1 LRRYTRTAAAAKPE
15 FQGFIAKFLICRRK
29 TAADRH
35 RNRSASGSNPDLFA
49 SPADTSHTNF
59 CDGVEA
65 PEAIPERLKQEVT
78 HCWED
83 TMNEATRI
91 RPAAGELG
99 ASGEQYQNL
108 HEFVRKAR
116 ANLNQN
122 AWDYIVG
129 AAETET
135 TMRRNRMALDEIA
148 FRPRVLRNVAKVD
161 ASVEV
166 FGRKL
171 RLPVMLAPVGALEI
185 FDPAGAAASV
195 ARGAGTFG
203 AAHMLSSVS
212 EPGLEKVAEAAPGA
226 LRIYQLYVR
235 GDDNFVEDCVSR
247 AIANGYTAF
256 CLTVD
261 TAHYSRRERDIAK
274 RYVRE
279 SRIRATGGDF
289 QKGLEW
295 RTVKLIKDKYKIP
308 LVIKGI
314 ATAEDA
320 AIALDH
326 GVEWIYVSNHGGRQ
340 LDHGRGAMHVLPEIV
355 SAVAGRAKIMVDG
368 SFCRGSDIVK
378 AIAMGADLVGI
389 GRLQCWALAAAGE
402 AGIVRMLELLEDEVI
417 RSLGLLGVTKFA
429 ELDKSYLHAA
439 TPTNLPHVF
448 SAFPLLEI
456 EPYRY

>member
-1 LRRYTRTAAAAKPE
+1 M
-15 FQGFIAKFLICRRK
+15 
-29 TAADRH
+29 D
-35 RNRSASGSNPDLFA
+35 
-49 SPADTSHTNF
+49 
-59 CDGVEA
+59 
-65 PEAIPERLKQEVT
+65 
-78 HCWED
+78 
-83 TMNEATRI
+83 EATRI
-91 RPAAGELG
+91 KPPAVELG
-99 ASGEQYQNL
+99 ASGEEFQNL

-148 FRPRVLRNVAKVD
+148 FRPRVLRNVATVD
-161 ASVEV
+161 TSVEV

-171 RLPVMLAPVGALEI
+171 RLPVVLAPVGALEI
-185 FDPAGAAASV
+185 FDPGGGASV
-195 ARGAGTFG
+195 VRGADRFG

-212 EPGLEKVAEAAPGA
+212 EPGLEKVAEAAPRA

-235 GDDNFVEDCVSR
+235 GGDAFVEDQVSR
-247 AIANGYTAF
+247 AIASGYTAF

-274 RYVRE
+274 RYVRA
-279 SRIRATGGDF
+279 SRVRATGSDF

-314 ATAEDA
+314 ATAEDT

-326 GVEWIYVSNHGGRQ
+326 GVDWIYVSNHGGRQ
-340 LDHGRGAMHVLPEIV
+340 LDHGRGAMHVLPEV
-355 SAVAGRAKIMVDG
+355 AAAAAGRAKIMVDG
-368 SFCRGSDIVK
+368 SFCRGTDIVK
-378 AIAMGADLVGI
+378 AIASGADLVGI

-402 AGIVRMLELLEDEVI
+402 GGIVRMLELLEDEVT
-417 RSLGLLGVTKFA
+417 RCLGLLGVTSFA
-429 ELDKSYLHAA
+429 ELDKSYLHPA
-439 TPTNLPHVF
+439 TPTSLPHVF
-448 SAFPLLEI
+448 SAFPLLDV

>member
-1 LRRYTRTAAAAKPE
+1 M
-15 FQGFIAKFLICRRK
+15 
-29 TAADRH
+29 
-35 RNRSASGSNPDLFA
+35 N
-49 SPADTSHTNF
+49 
-59 CDGVEA
+59 DGT
-65 PEAIPERLKQEVT
+65 P
-78 HCWED
+78 
-83 TMNEATRI
+83 I
-91 RPAAGELG
+91 RPGRNVHAG
-99 ASGEQYQNL
+99 ASGEEFQNL

-116 ANLNQN
+116 ARLNQN

-129 AAETET
+129 ASETET

-148 FRPRVLRNVAKVD
+148 FRPRVLRNVARVD
-161 ASVEV
+161 ASTEV

-171 RLPVMLAPVGALEI
+171 RLPVMIAPVGALEI
-185 FDPAGAAASV
+185 FAPGAGAAV
-195 ARGAGTFG
+195 ARGAGAFG
-203 AAHMLSSVS
+203 GAHMLSSVS
-212 EPGLEKVAEAAPGA
+212 EPGLEATAKAAPDA
-226 LRIYQLYVR
+226 VRIYQLYVR
-235 GDDNFVEDCVSR
+235 GDDAFVEDAVSR
-247 AIANGYTAF
+247 AIANGYAAF

-279 SRIRATGGDF
+279 SRLRTTGGDF

-308 LVIKGI
+308 LILKGI

-368 SFCRGSDIVK
+368 SFCRGTDIVK

-389 GRLQCWALAAAGE
+389 GRLRGVAPRGGGGDGAGGE
-402 AGIVRMLELLEDEVI
+402 
-417 RSLGLLGVTKFA
+417 
-429 ELDKSYLHAA
+429 
-439 TPTNLPHVF
+439 
-448 SAFPLLEI
+448 
-456 EPYRY
+456 

>member
-1 LRRYTRTAAAAKPE
+1 
-15 FQGFIAKFLICRRK
+15 
-29 TAADRH
+29 
-35 RNRSASGSNPDLFA
+35 
-49 SPADTSHTNF
+49 
-59 CDGVEA
+59 
-65 PEAIPERLKQEVT
+65 
-78 HCWED
+78 
-83 TMNEATRI
+83 MNEAI
-91 RPAAGELG
+91 RPARNVELG
-99 ASGEQYQNL
+99 ASNEPFQNI

-135 TMRRNRMALDEIA
+135 TMRRNRLALDEIA
-148 FRPRVLRNVAKVD
+148 FRPRVLRNVARVD
-161 ASVEV
+161 ASAQV

-171 RLPVMLAPVGALEI
+171 RLPVMMAPVGALEI

-195 ARGAGTFG
+195 ARAVGRFG

-212 EPGLEKVAEAAPGA
+212 EPGLEKVAEAAPDA

-235 GDDNFVEDCVSR
+235 GDDAFVEERVSR
-247 AIANGYTAF
+247 AIAHGYAAF

-279 SRIRATGGDF
+279 SRLRSTGGDF

-295 RTVKLIKDKYKIP
+295 RTVKLIKDKFKIP
-308 LVIKGI
+308 LVLKGI

-320 AIALDH
+320 LIALDH

-340 LDHGRGAMHVLPEIV
+340 LDHGRGAMQVLPEIV
-355 SAVAGRAKIMVDG
+355 DAVKGRAKIMIDG
-368 SFCRGSDIVK
+368 GFCRGTDVVK
-378 AIAMGADLVGI
+378 AIAAGADIVGI

-402 AGIVRMLELLEDEVI
+402 AGVLRILELLEDEVI
-417 RSLGLLGVTKFA
+417 RTLGLLGVTSFG
-429 ELDKSYLHAA
+429 ELDKSYLHPA
-439 TPTNLPHVF
+439 TPANLPGVF
-448 SAFPLLEI
+448 SAFPLLDI